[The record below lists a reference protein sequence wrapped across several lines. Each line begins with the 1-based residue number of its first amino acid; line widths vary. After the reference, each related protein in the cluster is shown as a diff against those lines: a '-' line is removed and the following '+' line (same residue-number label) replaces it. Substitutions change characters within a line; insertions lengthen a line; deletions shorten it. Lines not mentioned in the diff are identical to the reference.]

1 MLRIS
6 WISFWRRPSLNYK
19 AVTLRPTA
27 LPGRMEGV
35 GEGSNMPVIVH
46 EEKCTGCKLCVA
58 ACPYTAISMQEEKAV
73 MLSGCTYC
81 GACIDTCEFGAI
93 TFEDFQGRL
102 CMDVALFK
110 GIHVFIEHDNQTA
123 SKVSLEL
130 LGKARGLADEFS
142 RQGKDQLVTAILI
155 GYDLGD
161 MADELIAYGA
171 DHVIVVNDESFKMYR
186 TDIYTKAIVQIA
198 GVKKPEILLF
208 GATAQGR
215 DLAPR
220 IASRLRTGLT
230 ADCTALEIC
239 KDEEILLQTK
249 PAFGG
254 NMMATIACP
263 DNRPQMATVRPGVMK
278 KYPRDPDKIG
288 TKEVMK
294 IDLDENDFIIH
305 IRDIMASTKKHVK
318 LEDAEIIVAG
328 GHGVNDE
335 EGFKILE
342 TLSDELGAEL
352 GASRAAVDKGW
363 IGQDHQ
369 IGQTGKT
376 VQPDLYIACGISG
389 SLQHLAGI
397 SQSKYIIA
405 INTDR
410 KAPIVSASDV
420 TFIGDLFQIVPVLTD
435 KIREYKKR
443 TD

>member
-1 MLRIS
+1 VLRIP
-6 WISFWRRPSLNYK
+6 WISFWKRPSLNFR
-19 AVTLRPTA
+19 AVTLEPAA
-27 LPGRMEGV
+27 LPGRIKDV

-46 EEKCTGCKLCVA
+46 EEKCTGCKRCVA
-58 ACPYTAISMQEEKAV
+58 ACPYTVISMQDEKA
-73 MLSGCTYC
+73 LLLPGCTYC
-81 GACIDTCEFGAI
+81 GACIDTCELGAI

-110 GIHVFIEHDNQTA
+110 GIHVFIEHDNQIV

-130 LGKARGLADEFS
+130 LGKARGLADDFS
-142 RQGKDQLVTAILI
+142 LQGKDQPVTAILI
-155 GYDLGD
+155 GFELGD

-171 DHVIVVNDESFKMYR
+171 DHVIVVNDKSFKMYR

-239 KDEEILLQTK
+239 KDEGILLQTK

-305 IRDIMASTKKHVK
+305 IRDTMASTKKHVK
-318 LEDAEIIVAG
+318 LEDAKIIVAG
-328 GHGVNDE
+328 GHGVNQQ
-335 EGFKILE
+335 GFKILE

-352 GASRAAVDKGW
+352 GASRAAVEEGW
-363 IGQDHQ
+363 IGEDHQ

-376 VQPDLYIACGISG
+376 VRPDLYIACGISG

-397 SQSKYIIA
+397 SKSKYIIA

-410 KAPIVSASDV
+410 KAPIVSAADV
-420 TFIGDLFQIVPVLTD
+420 TFIGDLFQIVPLLTD
-435 KIREYKKR
+435 KVREYKKR